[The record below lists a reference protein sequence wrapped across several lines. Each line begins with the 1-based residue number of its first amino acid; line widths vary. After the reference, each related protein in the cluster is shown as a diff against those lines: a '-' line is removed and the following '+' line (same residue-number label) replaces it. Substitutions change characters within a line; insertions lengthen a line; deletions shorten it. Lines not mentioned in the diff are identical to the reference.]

1 MYLDSRE
8 GLLQGGDSGP
18 AVNLQN
24 PSASLLLEAIHYD
37 NVDLQMP
44 PDSRLQER
52 DIEHLE
58 RWVQMGLPW
67 TPQIGSLAAGDVG
80 ESFNLEKRRS
90 EHWAWKPV
98 QPSQPPEVLEAQW
111 VKQPIDAFLKH
122 RLEEEGLRPASA
134 VSSAAWLRRVHVVLT
149 GLPPTQAALD
159 AFLQDK
165 GMDAKKKVIEALLGS
180 IHYGEHWARH
190 WLDLVRYAETMGHE
204 FDYPIPNAWR
214 YRDYVI
220 RSIHQ
225 DLPYDQFIMEHLAGD
240 QSPSSKNRSI
250 HGVE

>member
-1 MYLDSRE
+1 MPQPSSEKTQGGLYLDSRE

-67 TPQIGSLAAGDVG
+67 TPQTGSLAVGEVG

-98 QPSQPPEVLEAQW
+98 QPSQPPEVQEAQW

-122 RLEEEGLRPASA
+122 RLEEEGASA
-134 VSSAAWLRRVHVVLT
+134 GIGGLLSRLVETSACRPDGSSSNPGSVGRVSAGQGNGCQKEGHRSVVGFHSLWR
-149 GLPPTQAALD
+149 ALG
-159 AFLQDK
+159 ASLVGF
-165 GMDAKKKVIEALLGS
+165 GALC
-180 IHYGEHWARH
+180 
-190 WLDLVRYAETMGHE
+190 
-204 FDYPIPNAWR
+204 
-214 YRDYVI
+214 
-220 RSIHQ
+220 
-225 DLPYDQFIMEHLAGD
+225 GD
-240 QSPSSKNRSI
+240 
-250 HGVE
+250 HGA

>member
-1 MYLDSRE
+1 MVLSAQEAGSTTFRPEDLDFFEKRIRPLLSETCFECHSHPAKKIKGGLYLDSRE

-67 TPQIGSLAAGDVG
+67 TPQTGSLAVGEVG

-98 QPSQPPEVLEAQW
+98 QPSQPPEVQEAQW

-122 RLEEEGLRPASA
+122 RLEEEGFGRHRRSPRP
-134 VSSAAWLRRVHVVLT
+134 
-149 GLPPTQAALD
+149 
-159 AFLQDK
+159 
-165 GMDAKKKVIEALLGS
+165 LG
-180 IHYGEHWARH
+180 
-190 WLDLVRYAETMGHE
+190 
-204 FDYPIPNAWR
+204 
-214 YRDYVI
+214 
-220 RSIHQ
+220 
-225 DLPYDQFIMEHLAGD
+225 
-240 QSPSSKNRSI
+240 
-250 HGVE
+250 